1 MAKTNSI
8 LSKSYLSTVAS
19 PKVGALR
26 PTPCA
31 GEAKW
36 FAIYT
41 KPRAEKMVTQRLSD
55 QGFEAYLPLVKTL
68 RQWSDRKKFVE
79 VPLIN
84 SYIFVKV
91 KEHLLSEVLQIDGA
105 SRYISFEGKPASIPQ
120 QQIDNLR
127 ILIDG
132 KAKID
137 ITGENLKAGDPVEVT
152 HGALQGLRGE
162 LVKIGNRN
170 KVVVRIDK
178 LDLNLAITIQKAFLR
193 KLR

>member
-1 MAKTNSI
+1 
-8 LSKSYLSTVAS
+8 
-19 PKVGALR
+19 
-26 PTPCA
+26 
-31 GEAKW
+31 
-36 FAIYT
+36 
-41 KPRAEKMVTQRLSD
+41 MVTQRLSD